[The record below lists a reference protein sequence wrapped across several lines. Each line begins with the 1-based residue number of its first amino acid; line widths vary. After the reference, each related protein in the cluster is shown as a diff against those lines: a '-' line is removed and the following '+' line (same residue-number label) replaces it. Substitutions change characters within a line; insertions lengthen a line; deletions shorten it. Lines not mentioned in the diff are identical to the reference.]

1 MKKAYIAPSI
11 DKYLVQNTVMLEGS
25 ETLTIIS
32 GDADP
37 NTSVLSKQL
46 INLDVENSINF
57 DE

>member
-37 NTSVLSKQL
+37 NISVLSKQL

>member
-37 NTSVLSKQL
+37 TTSVLSKQL